1 MSLTIE
7 AINKEC
13 TSDMEKAVSHLGAE
27 LTKIRAGKASPALLD
42 GIMVEYYGN
51 PTPLNQVG
59 NINVVDARTI
69 SIQPYEKKSLGDI
82 ERAIMMANIGIT
94 PSNDGESIRLFVPPL
109 TEDRRKEMAKKVYA
123 EGENAKVSI
132 RNIRR
137 DAMEGIKKM
146 EKDGLS
152 EDIAKGAN
160 KDIQDFTDKYSALV
174 DSECQAKEKE
184 LLTV

>member
-1 MSLTIE
+1 MSATIE
-7 AINKEC
+7 EINKNC
-13 TSDMEKAVSHLGAE
+13 TTDMKKAIAHLETE
-27 LTKIRAGKASPALLD
+27 LAKIRAGKASPAILD

-59 NINVVDARTI
+59 NINVVDARTL

-94 PSNDGESIRLFVPPL
+94 PSNDGESIRLFIPPL
-109 TEDRRKEMAKKVYA
+109 TEERRKEMVKKVYA
-123 EGENAKVSI
+123 EGENAKISI

-137 DAMEGIKKM
+137 DAMEDIKKM

-152 EDIAKGAN
+152 EDNAKDAN
-160 KDIQDFTDKYSALV
+160 KEIQDFTDKFSASV
-174 DSECQAKEKE
+174 DTHCQAKEKE
-184 LLTV
+184 LMTV

>member
-1 MSLTIE
+1 MSSTIE
-7 AINKEC
+7 EINNGCTADMKKAI
-13 TSDMEKAVSHLGAE
+13 SHLENE
-27 LTKIRAGKASPALLD
+27 LGKIRAGKASPAILD

-51 PTPLNQVG
+51 PTPLSQVG
-59 NINVVDARTI
+59 NINVVDARTL

-94 PSNDGESIRLFVPPL
+94 PSNDGESIRLFIPPL
-109 TEDRRKEMAKKVYA
+109 TEDRRKEMVKKVFA

-137 DAMEGIKKM
+137 DAMEDIKKM
-146 EKDGLS
+146 EKDGLN
-152 EDIAKGAN
+152 EDEAKGAN
-160 KDIQDFTDKYSALV
+160 KDIQDFTDKFSASV
-174 DSECQAKEKE
+174 DTVCQAKEKE